1 MAGKKTAVFGIYQ
14 NAKQADRTVEDL
26 LAEGVHK

>member
-14 NAKQADRTVEDL
+14 NAKQAERTRRRPIGG
-26 LAEGVHK
+26 GVLE